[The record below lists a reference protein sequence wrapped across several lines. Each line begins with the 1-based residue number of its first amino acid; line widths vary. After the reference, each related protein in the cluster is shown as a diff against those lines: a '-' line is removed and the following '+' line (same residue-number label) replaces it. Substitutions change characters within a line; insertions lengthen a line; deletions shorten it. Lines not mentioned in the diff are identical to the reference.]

1 MKNYI
6 KMHSAVRPQDIEI
19 TATTVFIAKNIVP
32 YEEEVDGRTLQ
43 GYEYDCVE
51 YTKDEYLILQ
61 DSKIQSLK
69 EELEAAKI
77 LLGVD

>member
-61 DSKIQSLK
+61 DSKIQSLQ